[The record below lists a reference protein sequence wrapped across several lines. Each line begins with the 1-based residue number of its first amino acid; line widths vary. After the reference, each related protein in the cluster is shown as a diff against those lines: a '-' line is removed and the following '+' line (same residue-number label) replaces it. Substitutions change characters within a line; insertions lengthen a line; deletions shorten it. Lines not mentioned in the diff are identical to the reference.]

1 MRVPDHPT
9 SIRRMLDSRLKKL
22 APRTIVLAASLNT
35 YTHRCGQPAC
45 RCHHGGPL
53 HTGQH
58 VTCNGPG
65 NKTCCVY
72 VPKDLVPEV
81 QAWIAEHK
89 RLKQLLKE
97 IQQLSLALVRTHARH
112 RRRQAG
118 RP

>member
-9 SIRRMLDSRLKKL
+9 LIRRMLDHRLKML
-22 APRTIVLAASLNT
+22 APRSPVLAASLHA
-35 YTHRCGQPAC
+35 YTNRCGRSVC

-65 NKTCCVY
+65 NKTRTVY
-72 VPKDLVPEV
+72 VPKDLLPEV
-81 QAWIAEHK
+81 RAWIAEHK

-97 IQQLSLALVRTHARH
+97 IQQLSLALVRTHVRH
-112 RRRQAG
+112 RRRKAG

>member
-9 SIRRMLDSRLKKL
+9 AIRRMLDGRLKKL
-22 APRTIVLAASLNT
+22 APRSIVLAASLSV
-35 YTHRCGQPAC
+35 YTHRCGRPTC

-53 HTGQH
+53 HTCQQ

-65 NKTCCVY
+65 NRTRSVY
-72 VPKDLVPEV
+72 VPKDLLPEV

-97 IQQLSLALVRTHARH
+97 IQQLTLALVRTHVRH
-112 RRRQAG
+112 RRRKAG